1 MTYYCSSTYEQSLKN
16 LLKKKKHYSSIAE
29 EVDQLFK
36 TYSFQEIW
44 EMNYFLR
51 QLGDHLRLLKIRL
64 PNKTM
69 QKGKSGGFRLIL
81 LLDNRNET
89 CYCLLVYP
97 KVGPQKK
104 GNINDE
110 EELKLLK
117 SFKVEKEDKLLVK
130 KEVLV

>member
-1 MTYYCSSTYEQSLKN
+1 LTYYCSSTYEQSLKN

-130 KEVLV
+130 KEVLI

>member
-130 KEVLV
+130 KEVLI

>member
-1 MTYYCSSTYEQSLKN
+1 LTYYCSSTFEHALQN
-16 LLKKKKHYSSIAE
+16 LLKKKKHYASVSE
-29 EVDQLFK
+29 EVEHLFK
-36 TYSFQEIW
+36 TYSFREIW

-69 QKGKSGGFRLIL
+69 QKGKRGGFRLIL
-81 LLDNRNET
+81 LLDNRTET
-89 CYCLLVYP
+89 CSCLLIYP

-104 GNINDE
+104 GNINDD

-117 SFKVEKEDKLLVK
+117 SFKIEKEKKLLVEK
-130 KEVLV
+130 NILV

>member
-1 MTYYCSSTYEQSLKN
+1 LTYYCSSTYEQSLKN